1 MFAPEDYNVSMES
14 DLKLRIMHDEIDSCL
29 DVKKLQK
36 YLKETSKLVMIY
48 QQLLAVCAKEMIAKD
63 MSDWASKIK
72 KDN

>member
-48 QQLLAVCAKEMIAKD
+48 QQLLAVCAKKMIAKD

>member
-1 MFAPEDYNVSMES
+1 ME
-14 DLKLRIMHDEIDSCL
+14 
-29 DVKKLQK
+29 VGNLQK
-36 YLKETSKLVMIY
+36 YFKDTSKLVMIY

>member
-14 DLKLRIMHDEIDSCL
+14 DLKLRIMHDEIDSCI

-48 QQLLAVCAKEMIAKD
+48 QQLLAVCAKEMITRD